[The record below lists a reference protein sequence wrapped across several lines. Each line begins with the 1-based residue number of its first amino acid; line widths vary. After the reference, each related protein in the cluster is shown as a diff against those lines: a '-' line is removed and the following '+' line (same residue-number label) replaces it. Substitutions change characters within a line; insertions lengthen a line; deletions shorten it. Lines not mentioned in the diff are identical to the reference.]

1 MSFRRSHPFH
11 LRAFLGFAVLAVVG
25 GSVLAWAPQTRT
37 DLLPSIRGATL
48 ISDRVTGGA
57 SDVFLDSVSRGI
69 RFRYVLPPG
78 EGRPWAGV
86 KLEVSDPHGRAIDLT
101 HWDRLEVKASSSH
114 SRPVRIQLLSDD
126 APPGATSRDSLQPI
140 YHVLEFR
147 PDGTPK
153 TFPWTTFWIPIW
165 WQAQKSRTDI
175 QRLEL
180 LDRLRA
186 IEFHSGDSPGGGGDD
201 VVEIQELNVVGT
213 NRVVNGLGWI
223 GLVVGLVGAMVSLGV
238 ARLGRQPETGGS
250 VLVPDP
256 VAFEDPRVRQRNQ
269 LLQALRETFP
279 DPDLS
284 LDSFSASQGL
294 SPRLVAS
301 LIKEA
306 TQLHFKGA
314 LNELRLT
321 EAARLLKETRGNVS
335 EIAYAVG
342 FQNPSH
348 FGRAF
353 REKHGVSPTD
363 YRAGGKSPVPEDP
376 TLQN

>member
-1 MSFRRSHPFH
+1 MSFLRFQALYP
-11 LRAFLGFAVLAVVG
+11 RAFSGFVVLALVG
-25 GSVLAWAPQTRT
+25 GSLLVWAPQSRK
-37 DLLPSIRGATL
+37 DLLPLVRKTTL
-48 ISDRVTGGA
+48 ISDRVSGGA
-57 SDVFLDSVSRGI
+57 SDAFLDTVPRGI

-78 EGRPWAGV
+78 EGRPWAGI
-86 KLEVSDPHGRAIDLT
+86 KLDVSDPDGRAIDLT
-101 HWDRLEVKASSSH
+101 HWDRLEIKASSSR
-114 SRPVRIQLLSDD
+114 SRSVRIQLLSDD
-126 APPGATSRDSLQPI
+126 APPGAKSRDTSRAI

-153 TFPWTTFWIPIW
+153 TFPWATFWIPIW
-165 WQAQKSRTDI
+165 WQTQRSRADI

-186 IEFHSGDSPGGGGDD
+186 IEFHSGDAPGGGGED
-201 VVEIQELNVVGT
+201 VVEIQELKVVGA
-213 NRVVNGLGWI
+213 NRVLNGLGWI
-223 GLVVGLVGAMVSLGV
+223 GLAFGVVGALVVLGV
-238 ARLGRQPETGGS
+238 SRFGRRPETVGS

-256 VAFEDPRVRQRNQ
+256 VAFQDPRVRQRNQ
-269 LLQALRETFP
+269 LLQALRETFS

-284 LDSFSASQGL
+284 LDSFAASQGL
-294 SPRLVAS
+294 SPRLVAA

-353 REKHGVSPTD
+353 REKYGESPTD
-363 YRAGGKSPVPEDP
+363 FRAAGKPPDPEESTP
-376 TLQN
+376 QN